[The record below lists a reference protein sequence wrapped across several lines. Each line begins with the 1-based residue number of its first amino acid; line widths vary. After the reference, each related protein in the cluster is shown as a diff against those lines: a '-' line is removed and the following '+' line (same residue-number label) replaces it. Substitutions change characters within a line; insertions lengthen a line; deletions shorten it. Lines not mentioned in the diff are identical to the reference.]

1 MTPANNKWHVV
12 FKRLSLPASREP
24 CNCPCKVSP
33 EDFVGCLD
41 IIQQKAYCKNIW
53 NRCVRNRETKEG
65 LPGTSHGTSTSKS
78 HTTTI
83 CCRDF
88 YPQRIL
94 NPWTIY
100 HHLHIWVKCNQCN
113 NSPSFQSYERLPQK
127 HSIDLLDDVSP
138 FIRFELRIR
147 NFELLCLINWD
158 HFRGTPGHPGSSR
171 KYWIYTTFKNWESFY
186 L

>member
-1 MTPANNKWHVV
+1 MCSFGFVLNFRTGISWKFHRFIKQKKPWNFGGCSSILLVWVYCVCVCSCGSNELSSRILMTWMTTANNKWHVV
-12 FKRLSLPASREP
+12 FKRLSLPASWEP

-33 EDFVGCLD
+33 KDFVGCLD

-53 NRCVRNRETKEG
+53 NRCVRKRETKEG

-113 NSPSFQSYERLPQK
+113 NSPSFQSY
-127 HSIDLLDDVSP
+127 
-138 FIRFELRIR
+138 
-147 NFELLCLINWD
+147 
-158 HFRGTPGHPGSSR
+158 
-171 KYWIYTTFKNWESFY
+171 
-186 L
+186 